1 MNWTLNKFFRICILL
16 ILSFSLVSPVFAQ
29 DIQGSGPTYIIQP
42 GDTLWTIAR
51 NFHISYND
59 LLEVNNLTS
68 ESSIIPGTILEIPGM
83 EGISGVLSIVKVT
96 YGESLQSISRR
107 YDIPEDILIKLNRL
121 TSPVELYVGVS
132 AVLIGE
138 EEVIDQAGK
147 RVSLAPE
154 QSSLELAVIENLN
167 PWDLI
172 TTNAQ
177 DGEWDLI
184 PGEVLFVRGTNS
196 SGPGALPEDIQKV
209 SYSPQNFIQGHTSVL
224 EVEAP
229 ESTTIQGSL
238 GNYPLDF
245 FSETGVNYLA
255 LQGLHAK
262 QNLGLI
268 PLSLSG
274 TLPDGTPFAHTQM
287 VEGKSGNYPY
297 EEIANVPMDTVSVK
311 LTDEETEQLRDIA
324 EDKTSNKFWAGD
336 FLSPVPPE
344 LSTCWI
350 SYYGNRRSYN
360 GSGFLYYH
368 TGLDFCGAFGGNI
381 LAPAPGKVV
390 YTGSL
395 PIHGNTT
402 MINHGWGV
410 YTLYAHQSEFLV
422 QEGDRVSAG
431 DIVGKVG
438 STGRSSGP
446 HLHWEVWVGGIQVD
460 PIEWLEGSYP

>member
-1 MNWTLNKFFRICILL
+1 MNWILNKYFRICILL
-16 ILSFSLVSPVFAQ
+16 ILSFSLVTPVLAQ
-29 DIQGSGPTYIIQP
+29 DNQGSGPTYIIQP

-68 ESSIIPGTILEIPGM
+68 ESSIIPGTVLEIPGM
-83 EGISGVLSIVKVT
+83 EENSGVLSLVKVA

-107 YDIPEDILIKLNRL
+107 YDIPENTLVKLNRL

-147 RVSLAPE
+147 RTSLALE
-154 QSSLELAVIENLN
+154 QSSLELAVLENLN
-167 PWDLI
+167 PWDLV

-184 PGEVLFVRGTNS
+184 PGEVLFVRGTVT
-196 SGPGALPEDIQKV
+196 SGPGALPEEIEEV
-209 SYSPQNFIQGHTSVL
+209 SYSPRDFIQGHTSVM
-224 EVEAP
+224 EVKAP
-229 ESTTIQGSL
+229 VGTTIQGSL
-238 GNYPLDF
+238 GDYPLTF
-245 FSETGVNYLA
+245 FSESGMNYLA

-262 QNLGLI
+262 EELGLI

-274 TLPDGTPFAHTQM
+274 VLPDGTPFAHTQM
-287 VEGKSGNYPY
+287 VDVNSGNYPY
-297 EEIANVPMDTVSVK
+297 EEITNVPVETVSVK
-311 LTDEETEQLRDIA
+311 LTNEETEQLMDIA
-324 EDKTSNKFWAGD
+324 GGRTDNKFWSGD
-336 FLSPVPPE
+336 FLSPVPPDF
-344 LSTCWI
+344 STCWL

-368 TGLDFCGAFGGNI
+368 TGLDFCSAFGGNI

-390 YTGSL
+390 YTGNL
-395 PIHGNTT
+395 AIHGNTT

-422 QEGDRVSAG
+422 QEGDRVNAG

>member
-1 MNWTLNKFFRICILL
+1 MNWILSKIFRICTLL

-29 DIQGSGPTYIIQP
+29 DNPGSGPTYIIQP

-59 LLEVNNLTS
+59 LLEVNDLTS
-68 ESSIIPGTILEIPGM
+68 ESSIIPGTVLEIPGM
-83 EGISGVLSIVKVT
+83 EEISGELSIVKVA

-107 YDIPEDILIKLNRL
+107 YDIPEGTLIKLNRL
-121 TSPVELYVGVS
+121 TSPMELYVGVS

-138 EEVIDQAGK
+138 EEVIDKAGK

-196 SGPGALPEDIQKV
+196 EGPGALPEDIQKV
-209 SYSPQNFIQGHTSVL
+209 SYSPQNFIQGHTYVL

-238 GNYPLDF
+238 GNYPLYF

-255 LQGLHAK
+255 LQGMPARE
-262 QNLGLI
+262 NPGLI

-287 VEGKSGNYPY
+287 VEVKSGNYPY
-297 EEIANVPMDTVSVK
+297 EEIANVPTDTVSVK
-311 LTDEETEQLRDIA
+311 LTDEETEQLMDIA

-344 LSTCWI
+344 LSTCWL
-350 SYYGNRRSYN
+350 SYFGNRRSYN

-368 TGLDFCGAFGGNI
+368 TGLDYCGAFGGNI
-381 LAPAPGKVV
+381 LASAPGKVV
-390 YTGSL
+390 YTGNL

-422 QEGDRVSAG
+422 QEGDRVDAG
-431 DIVGKVG
+431 DIVGRVG

>member
-1 MNWTLNKFFRICILL
+1 MNWTLSKFFRICILL

-29 DIQGSGPTYIIQP
+29 DNPGSGPTYIIQP

-51 NFHISYND
+51 NFHVSYND
-59 LLEVNNLTS
+59 LLEVNDLTS
-68 ESSIIPGTILEIPGM
+68 ESSIIPGIILEIPGM
-83 EGISGVLSIVKVT
+83 EEISGVLSIVKVA

-107 YDIPEDILIKLNRL
+107 YDIPESTLVKLNRL
-121 TSPVELYVGVS
+121 TSPVELYVGVT

-167 PWDLI
+167 PWDLV

-262 QNLGLI
+262 ENLGLI

-287 VEGKSGNYPY
+287 VEVKSGNYPY

-311 LTDEETEQLRDIA
+311 LTDEETEQLMDIA
-324 EDKTSNKFWAGD
+324 EDKTANKFWAGD